1 MFISY
6 IRALILYPLLILT
19 VRLMGKRQLGEM
31 EPAEFVV
38 SMLLADLAS
47 VPMQDIGIPLLTG
60 VIPILVVL
68 ALELLLAVFSMRSI
82 KFRQFFC
89 GKPVILIQDGTI
101 LQKALRSARITA
113 DELTESLRQKEVT
126 DIASVQYAIL
136 ETNGTLS
143 VLLKSYAMPPTAKDL
158 GVKAAPT
165 VLPITLI
172 SDGRILTENLK
183 KSGHDRQWLNQ
194 QLACH
199 GCKPDDVFLLT
210 TEPGGK
216 LFLARKEAH

>member
-113 DELTESLRQKEVT
+113 DELTESLRQKDVT

-210 TEPGGK
+210 TVPGGK